1 MKWIEN
7 FKLKLRANKY
17 KNKDDIGGVNYLF
30 QTIKEGQTV
39 LDIGA
44 HKAGY
49 LYLMLQLVGKKGK
62 VFAFEPQSML
72 YNYISKMKHLLKW
85 HNVTVERMA
94 LSDTETETTLFIPT
108 NNVSKK
114 SAPGATI
121 LNNRERDDIGF
132 TEKVGTD
139 SLDHY
144 CSVHNI
150 TPDFLKIDV
159 EGNELN
165 IFKGGMNTLV
175 KYKPRI
181 IVECD
186 AGYVGVNQVLETFDL
201 LKGLGYQGS
210 FIVGSDRLPLSEF
223 NFDTYQNRNSS
234 NPFCNNFIFE

>member
-17 KNKDDIGGVNYLF
+17 KNKDDVGGVDYLF
-30 QTIKEGQTV
+30 KTIKPGQTV

-44 HKAGY
+44 HKGGY
-49 LYLMLQLVGKKGK
+49 LYLMLQLVGTNGK
-62 VFAFEPQSML
+62 IVAFEPQSLL
-72 YNYISKMKHLLKW
+72 YDYISKMKKLLNW
-85 HNVTVERMA
+85 QNVTVEHIA

-108 NNVSKK
+108 NNVSSK

-144 CSVHNI
+144 CTTHNI
-150 TPDFLKIDV
+150 NPDFLKIDV

-165 IFKGGMNTLV
+165 IFKGGMNTLARC
-175 KYKPRI
+175 KPRI

-186 AGYVGVNQVLETFDL
+186 AGYVGEEQVLYTFEL
-201 LKGLGYQGS
+201 LKGLGYTGS
-210 FIVGSDRLPLSEF
+210 FIMGSERLPLSEF
-223 NFDTYQNRNSS
+223 SFEKYQNRNSDHF
-234 NPFCNNFIFE
+234 FCNNFIFE